1 MKSPDA
7 FRFTDVV
14 EKEHKKS
21 MATLLQIDAK
31 DKLEFLLRKSDKPQ
45 KTKIDETIKDLS
57 ADPTEAK
64 DRALLALF
72 DALFD
77 RDVNLIDTEYLYRQ
91 FELYIKYDSDK
102 LLSFLRRKKA
112 QNPSGFT
119 LGNDKA
125 LEKCREAELF
135 VEMAFIQITKD
146 QEKTENAVHIL
157 VSNMAKIDIGSSL
170 QLAIEYNFMN
180 ELINQL
186 IKRANK

>member
-1 MKSPDA
+1 M
-7 FRFTDVV
+7 V
-14 EKEHKKS
+14 EK
-21 MATLLQIDAK
+21 LNQIEK
-31 DKLEFLLRKSDKPQ
+31 E
-45 KTKIDETIKDLS
+45 IDETIKDLS

-91 FELYIKYDSDK
+91 FELYIKYDPDK

-135 VEMAFIQITKD
+135 VEMAFMRWSITIVLKGD
-146 QEKTENAVHIL
+146 QNIAVKLH
-157 VSNMAKIDIGSSL
+157 V
-170 QLAIEYNFMN
+170 
-180 ELINQL
+180 
-186 IKRANK
+186 

>member
-7 FRFTDVV
+7 FCFTDVV

-31 DKLEFLLRKSDKPQ
+31 ETLEFLLRKSDKPQ

-57 ADPTEAK
+57 ADATEAK

-91 FELYIKYDSDK
+91 FELYIKYDPDK

-112 QNPSGFT
+112 
-119 LGNDKA
+119 
-125 LEKCREAELF
+125 
-135 VEMAFIQITKD
+135 
-146 QEKTENAVHIL
+146 
-157 VSNMAKIDIGSSL
+157 
-170 QLAIEYNFMN
+170 
-180 ELINQL
+180 
-186 IKRANK
+186 